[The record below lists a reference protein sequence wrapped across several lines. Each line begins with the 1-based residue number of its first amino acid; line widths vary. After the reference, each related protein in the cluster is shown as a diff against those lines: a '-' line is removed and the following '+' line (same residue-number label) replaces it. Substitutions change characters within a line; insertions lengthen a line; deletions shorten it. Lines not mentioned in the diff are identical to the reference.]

1 MSPSVET
8 RDRAIALGLLCAV
21 CACAGPPA
29 ATDHSLA
36 GRIYDTARHRFID
49 AGEAQRR
56 VAAADI
62 ALLGETH
69 DNAAHHEIQ
78 LRLLRAVV
86 AAGRRP
92 ALAMEQIDTEWQGA
106 VDGAVA
112 AGATPHSIAS
122 AGHVGAGWNWKLY
135 APLVA
140 FALAGR
146 LPIVALN
153 IPRASTHKI
162 VQDGLASLGP
172 GEEERLALAGTWNAA
187 RAAGMHAAIVE
198 GHCGQDSPRTD
209 RLADV
214 QRARDAVMADRML
227 AHDAR
232 GVVAILG
239 RGHARADLGVPIYLA
254 ARAPAKRVISVGIV
268 EVDDDVDGV
277 DGYPEARPGRFD
289 LVWFTPRAARSDPC
303 AGFKGVFPR

>member
-1 MSPSVET
+1 MIRS
-8 RDRAIALGLLCAV
+8 AIVPCLLCAV
-21 CACAGPPA
+21 CACAGPRA
-29 ATDHSLA
+29 ATDHPLA
-36 GRIYDTARHRFID
+36 GRIYDPARHRFID
-49 AGEAQRR
+49 ANEAERR

-92 ALAMEQIDTEWQGA
+92 ALAMEQIDTEWQSA
-106 VDGAVA
+106 VDA
-112 AGATPHSIAS
+112 AIAEGATPESIAS
-122 AGHVGAGWNWKLY
+122 AGHVSAGWSWKLY
-135 APLVA
+135 APLAA
-140 FALAGR
+140 FALAER

-153 IPRASTHKI
+153 IPRESTRRI
-162 VQDGLASLGP
+162 VQDGLAALGP
-172 GEEERLALAGTWNAA
+172 GEEERLALAGTWNAV

-198 GHCGQDSPRTD
+198 GHCGEDSPMTD

-214 QRARDAVMADRML
+214 QRARDAVMADRIL
-227 AHDAR
+227 AHGAH

-239 RGHARADLGVPIYLA
+239 RGHARADLAVPIYLA
-254 ARAPAKRVISVGIV
+254 ARAPAMRVVSMGIV
-268 EVDDDVDGV
+268 EVDEDVDGV

-289 LVWFTPRAARSDPC
+289 LVWFTSRADRSDPC
-303 AGFKGVFPR
+303 AGFKGVAPR

>member
-1 MSPSVET
+1 MERTSAV
-8 RDRAIALGLLCAV
+8 LGLLCVA

-29 ATDHSLA
+29 SPEPSLA
-36 GRIYDTARHRFID
+36 GRVYEPARHRFVD
-49 AGEAQRR
+49 AGEAERR

-86 AAGRRP
+86 AAGKRP
-92 ALAMEQIDTEWQGA
+92 ALALEQIDTEWQSA

-112 AGATPHSIAS
+112 AGATPDSIAR
-122 AGHVGAGWNWKLY
+122 AGHVSAGWSWRLY

-140 FALAGR
+140 FALAER

-153 IPRASTHKI
+153 IPRESTRRI
-162 VQDGLASLGP
+162 VRDGLAALGP

-198 GHCGQDSPRTD
+198 GHCGEASPMTD
-209 RLADV
+209 RLVDV
-214 QRARDAVMADRML
+214 QRARDAVMADRIL
-227 AHDAR
+227 ARGAQ

-239 RGHARADLGVPIYLA
+239 RGHARADLAVPIYLA
-254 ARAPAKRVISVGIV
+254 ARAPARRVISVGIV
-268 EVDDDVDGV
+268 EVDDDAHGV
-277 DGYPEARPGRFD
+277 DGYPEAQPGRFD
-289 LVWFTPRAARSDPC
+289 LVWFTPRARRSDPC
-303 AGFKGVFPR
+303 AGFKGVAPR